1 MNKLILFLLISGS
14 ALCHA
19 ANAPTD
25 INPRNTL
32 ITAIARSDFGT
43 TKNALNQ
50 ITDMTESEKQQYLQM
65 ADQIIFSNIMWFSTH
80 AFRPEIGKDLL
91 QSIGYFLGTLVSGG
105 LTVVGIGIL
114 LDRLEFNRPVAKN
127 ISVALVLAGITSIL
141 GYKTIQQVIAAW
153 QNPTVRL
160 ENSLRIRDAIFHHNT
175 QMKEPEY
182 TLPLIPPYA
191 VGSNAMALDL
201 PKASEPISYNLIGYE
216 SYALGSSA
224 IDQQIEQ
231 TEE

>member
-19 ANAPTD
+19 ANTPTD

-43 TKNALNQ
+43 SINALNQ

-65 ADQIIFSNIMWFSTH
+65 ADQIIFSNMMWFSTH

-141 GYKTIQQVIAAW
+141 GYKTIQKVMASW

-160 ENSLRIRDAIFHHNT
+160 ENSLRIRDAIFHYVVT
-175 QMKEPEY
+175 TPILY
-182 TLPLIPPYA
+182 GPYSTA
-191 VGSNAMALDL
+191 VGSSALSYNL
-201 PKASEPISYNLIGYE
+201 SENQDALSYNLIGYE
-216 SYALGSSA
+216 SSALGSSA